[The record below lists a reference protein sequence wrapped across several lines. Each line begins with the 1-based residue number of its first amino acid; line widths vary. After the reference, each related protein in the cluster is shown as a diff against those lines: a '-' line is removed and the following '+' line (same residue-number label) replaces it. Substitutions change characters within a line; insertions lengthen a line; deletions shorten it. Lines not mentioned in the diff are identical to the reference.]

1 MAGKA
6 LNSRNAKPGKSIT
19 GRLMQDIVLASG
31 ERIRAGAKV
40 VGQVVESSPNSSTG
54 QARLLVRF
62 DRLIAGGKQYSITTS
77 LRSLASM
84 QDVFNAQLP
93 TGTFDEYGTSIS
105 DWTTVQVG
113 GAAVYL
119 GDATVRD
126 GMNVI
131 GQAPGYGITR
141 AKLIAAPKRGC
152 VAKLGESTDEQSLWV
167 FSPWACGTYGFED
180 LAISHHGTTQ
190 PIGVIELTAPKAF
203 RIQAGSGWLLLVMPS
218 QASAGNSGVT
228 DSRPSESTRELCDP
242 SQRIVSN
249 VRPHKTVAN
258 VEFHRYHS
266 RRNSGRANRC
276 GF

>member
-1 MAGKA
+1 MIWRSGFVLTAFLVFLFFSGLAQQQLPPGTVLPVMAGKS
-6 LNSRNAKPGKSIT
+6 LDSLKAKPGEPIT
-19 GRLMQDIVLASG
+19 GRLMQDVVLASG
-31 ERIRAGAKV
+31 ERIRAGAKLA
-40 VGQVVESSPNSSTG
+40 GQVVESSPNSSTG
-54 QARLLVRF
+54 QVRLLVRF
-62 DRLIAGGKQYSITTS
+62 DHLITGGKQYSITTS

-93 TGTFDEYGTSIS
+93 TGSFDEFGTSIS

-152 VAKLGESTDEQSLWV
+152 VATLGESTDEQSLWV

-180 LAISHHGTTQ
+180 LAITHHGTT
-190 PIGVIELTAPKAF
+190 PPVGVIELTAPRAF
-203 RIQAGSGWLLLVMPS
+203 RILGGSGWLLLVIPS
-218 QASAGNSGVT
+218 DSWAGNAAGS
-228 DSRPSESTRELCDP
+228 
-242 SQRIVSN
+242 
-249 VRPHKTVAN
+249 
-258 VEFHRYHS
+258 
-266 RRNSGRANRC
+266 
-276 GF
+276 